1 MPTTEMMIETFTS
14 MRAAPNAQ
22 AFQDHFWQLM
32 ERFRADLVHQALAML
47 GNQADA
53 EDVAQETLC
62 RAYLEIH
69 KLQEPAKLGH
79 WLRAI
84 NRCRALD
91 VLRRRKAQR
100 EERLNTGAQEALV
113 KESLPNRTRTPDEG
127 SPAGDGREWLIKA
140 VDSLP
145 ETYREVFLLRYME
158 KLTLE
163 EISQRLGIA
172 PGTARSRMARADGL
186 LLLKLHSREKQ
197 ERHPR

>member
-1 MPTTEMMIETFTS
+1 MPTTELMIQTFSS

-47 GNQADA
+47 GHQADA

-69 KLQEPAKLGH
+69 KLQDPAKLGS
-79 WLRAI
+79 WLRSI

-91 VLRRRKAQR
+91 VLRKRRAQR
-100 EERLNTGAQEALV
+100 EERLATGAQEALT
-113 KESLPNRTRTPDEG
+113 KEQLPNRTATP
-127 SPAGDGREWLIKA
+127 GDGSRTDARHERLLKA

-145 ETYREVFLLRYME
+145 ETFREVFLLRYME

-163 EISQRLGIA
+163 EISQRLGIP
-172 PGTARSRMARADGL
+172 PGTARSRMARADGML
-186 LLLKLHSREKQ
+186 LIKLQAREQQ
-197 ERHPR
+197 ERHPQ